1 MLQRSKFSLR
11 TLMLAVTLCAFL
23 PLIWKLRPSV
33 ELSVTLNTNGTAL
46 INGEVIQSAELLSR
60 LGSELWW
67 RSIWRMEPTMHLS
80 ADSTVTS
87 LEYVE
92 FITETHRLGV
102 KKFRTVAARE
112 NGE

>member
-1 MLQRSKFSLR
+1 
-11 TLMLAVTLCAFL
+11 
-23 PLIWKLRPSV
+23 
-33 ELSVTLNTNGTAL
+33 
-46 INGEVIQSAELLSR
+46 
-60 LGSELWW
+60 
-67 RSIWRMEPTMHLS
+67 MEPTMHLS